1 MEAEYLMLTHFLGV
15 GGPEVW
21 RKLRNHLLHVQ
32 REDGTWGQ
40 FYGAPGDL
48 STSTECYFALK
59 LAGMDAADPRMCAA
73 REFILSKGGVTEARV
88 FTKIWLSLFGQYD
101 WGGVPSLPPELM
113 LLPKWFPVNLY
124 EFSSWARSTI
134 VPLLIIFDRKPVRP
148 VAPRAAIPEL
158 YTLPPSETD
167 YSIKRPDK
175 LIGWESLFY
184 AGGRGSQPAGETP
197 MEADSGAGC
206 KEGRAVDS
214 PRSSGGGWK
223 LGGNSAAVGL
233 LPDGAERAW
242 LPSRPPGD
250 EARHRGVRGFFGGGG
265 RQAARAGVR
274 FAGVGYLPSADG
286 LLEAGVSPEDPA
298 LRKAGDWL
306 VRGQILTGG
315 DWQVKASD
323 IPPGGWAFEF
333 HNNQYPDLDDTS
345 EVVMALD
352 RLALED
358 EDAKREAIDRAVRW
372 LLGMQSSNGGWAA
385 FDKNNTRALLAKIP
399 FSDFGETIDPPSVD
413 VTAHILE
420 MLGQLG
426 YNAGNPQVARAL
438 DYIFAEQEADGPWF
452 GPLGRELHIRHGRG
466 ASRAEIAG
474 HRHDDEARAEG
485 GALADRPPERG
496 WRLGRELRILRGSSI
511 PRGAVPAH
519 RLKPPGLFW
528 RFLRRAR

>member
-1 MEAEYLMLTHFLGV
+1 MRAHVRAEDLEHAVSGAVSYLMSVQHGDGFWVGELESNPTMEAEYLMLTHFLGV

-184 AGGRGSQPAGETP
+184 AGDVVLSQLERLPWKPTRAQAVKRVEQWIVDHQ
-197 MEADSGAGC
+197 EADGSWGGIQPPWVYSLMALSELGYPLDHPVM
-206 KEGRAVDS
+206 KRGIEGFEAFSVEEDDRLRVQACVS
-214 PRSSGGGWK
+214 PVWDTC
-223 LGGNSAAVGL
+223 LAL
-233 LPDGAERAW
+233 T
-242 LPSRPPGD
+242 
-250 EARHRGVRGFFGGGG
+250 
-265 RQAARAGVR
+265 
-274 FAGVGYLPSADG
+274 G

-333 HNNQYPDLDDTS
+333 HNNQYP
-345 EVVMALD
+345 
-352 RLALED
+352 
-358 EDAKREAIDRAVRW
+358 
-372 LLGMQSSNGGWAA
+372 
-385 FDKNNTRALLAKIP
+385 
-399 FSDFGETIDPPSVD
+399 
-413 VTAHILE
+413 
-420 MLGQLG
+420 
-426 YNAGNPQVARAL
+426 
-438 DYIFAEQEADGPWF
+438 
-452 GPLGRELHIRHGRG
+452 
-466 ASRAEIAG
+466 
-474 HRHDDEARAEG
+474 
-485 GALADRPPERG
+485 
-496 WRLGRELRILRGSSI
+496 GS
-511 PRGAVPAH
+511 G
-519 RLKPPGLFW
+519 
-528 RFLRRAR
+528 